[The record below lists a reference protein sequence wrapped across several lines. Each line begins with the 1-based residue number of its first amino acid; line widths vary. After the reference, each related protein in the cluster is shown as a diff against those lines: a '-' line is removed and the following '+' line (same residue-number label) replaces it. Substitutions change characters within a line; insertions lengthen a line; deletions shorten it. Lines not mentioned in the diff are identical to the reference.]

1 MGGEKGDS
9 KQDLTNRERE
19 ILQRL
24 AEGWVSQAIASDLGV
39 TERTI
44 LHHVGTAKQKLGCK
58 TRPQLIAVALKRDLI
73 K

>member
-24 AEGWVSQAIASDLGV
+24 AEGWISQAIASDLGV

-44 LHHVGTAKQKLGCK
+44 LHHVGTAKQKLGCR
-58 TRPQLIAVALKRDLI
+58 TRPQLIAVALRRDLI